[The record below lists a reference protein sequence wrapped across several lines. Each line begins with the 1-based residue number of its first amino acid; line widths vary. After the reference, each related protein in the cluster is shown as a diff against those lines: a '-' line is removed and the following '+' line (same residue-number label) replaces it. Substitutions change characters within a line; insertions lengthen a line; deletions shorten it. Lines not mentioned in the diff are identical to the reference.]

1 MNRPD
6 PGGVSTENA
15 IGGYVGGHAVQA
27 GVIHGGVHVHEAPAA
42 APPAPRQLPPA
53 PAHFVGRERELAQI
67 DAIVARS
74 RGRPALVVISGPGGV
89 GKSSLALAWAH
100 RASAHYPDGQL
111 HANLGA
117 FDPTGPTSPGALLAH
132 LLRSVGLAPE
142 RVPADLAEQSAL
154 FRSLAAGRRLL
165 VLLDN
170 AISAAQVRPLLPAGP
185 SCVVLV
191 TARSRLGGLLSDGA
205 AFMTAEPLGEAAA
218 TELLARA
225 IGRERATSDTAS
237 TSSLVRLCAGLPIA
251 LAMAGARLATR
262 PRWPVSRIV
271 HELAQEHRRLA
282 ALGREG
288 VSVQGAFD
296 LSYRALDAPVARCY
310 RAVGLH
316 PGAAFGAPVIAAAL
330 EVDEDD
336 AAAALDELVETSLL
350 DEGADGR
357 FRPHDLVRLH
367 ARQAAATDPETP
379 TIRLRTL
386 EWHLAGAL
394 AADHILTPYRERDLD
409 DPFTY
414 LRPGAVAHAGRGE
427 ALDWLEAEREN
438 LVAAVQEAAR
448 DRPLLAWRIADSM
461 WPLFHLRRHHHDRM
475 VVDRTA
481 VECATRLGD
490 RKREA
495 DMVRRWAFAHFDVG
509 RFDDA
514 GELFERARRLSTELG
529 DRAAVAAA
537 VGGLGIVAAAHD
549 RYGEAVV
556 HFGEQERLC
565 RELGDLRC
573 IGLALFRLGT
583 AHNALSQPEP
593 AANHLRQAD
602 AVFADLGDIDPYNQS
617 RVHIELARAL
627 GRLGDRPQAEKRLTD
642 ALQRMREL
650 GSPRGEASALHRRGE
665 LALAAMDLARARADL
680 GGALLIY
687 ERLADVEAAEVR
699 RLLALVPAP
708 DPDPSNVDGDA
719 VERGDRLPGSQPRV

>member
-6 PGGVSTENA
+6 PGGVTTENA

-42 APPAPRQLPPA
+42 APPAPRQLPAA

-67 DAIVARS
+67 DEIVERPRA
-74 RGRPALVVISGPGGV
+74 GPALVVISGPGGV

-100 RASAHYPDGQL
+100 RAGARHPDGQL
-111 HANLGA
+111 YANLGA
-117 FDPTGPTSPGALLAH
+117 FDPVGPASPGALLAH
-132 LLRSVGLAPE
+132 LLRSFGLAPE
-142 RVPADLAEQSAL
+142 RIPADLAEQSAV
-154 FRSLAAGRRLL
+154 FRSVTAGRQLL

-170 AISAAQVRPLLPAGP
+170 AISAAQVRPLLPATP
-185 SCVVLV
+185 STVVLV
-191 TARSRLGGLLSDGA
+191 TARWRLGGLLGDGA
-205 AFMTAEPLGEAAA
+205 TFMTAEPLGEEAA

-251 LAMAGARLATR
+251 LTMAGARLATR

-271 HELAQEHRRLA
+271 DELAQEHRRLD

-296 LSYRALDAPVARCY
+296 LSYRALDAVVARCY

-316 PGAAFGAPVIAAAL
+316 PGATFGVAVIAAAL
-330 EVDEDD
+330 DAGEDD
-336 AAAALDELVETSLL
+336 AAAWLDDLVEASLL
-350 DEGADGR
+350 EEGADGR

-367 ARQAAATDPETP
+367 ARQAAATDPGAP
-379 TIRLRTL
+379 TLLLRTL
-386 EWHLAGAL
+386 EWHLAGVL

-409 DPFTY
+409 DPFTH
-414 LRPGAVAHAGRGE
+414 LRPDAVTHAGRGE
-427 ALDWLEAEREN
+427 ALDWLEAERDN
-438 LVAAVQEAAR
+438 LVAAVQAAAP

-475 VVDRTA
+475 VVDRLA
-481 VECATRLGD
+481 IECAVRLGD

-495 DMVRRWAFAHFDVG
+495 DMVRRWAYAHFDVG
-509 RFDDA
+509 RIDEA
-514 GELFERARRLSTELG
+514 GGLFERARRLSAELG
-529 DRAAVAAA
+529 DRSAVAAA
-537 VGGLGIVAAAHD
+537 VGGLGTVAAAHH
-549 RYGEAVV
+549 RYTEAVV

-565 RELGDLRC
+565 RELGDQRC
-573 IGLALFRLGT
+573 VGLALFRLGK
-583 AHNALSQPEP
+583 AHHALSQPEP
-593 AANHLRQAD
+593 AADHLRRAA
-602 AVFADLGDIDPYNQS
+602 AVFADLGDVDPYNES

-627 GRLGDRPQAEKRLTD
+627 GQLGDLPQAEERLTA
-642 ALQRMREL
+642 ALHRMREL

-665 LALAAMDLARARADL
+665 LALAAMDVPRARADL
-680 GGALLIY
+680 SDALRIY
-687 ERLADVEAAEVR
+687 ERLADVEAADVR

-708 DPDPSNVDGDA
+708 DAELVDGPSGREPA
-719 VERGDRLPGSQPRV
+719 V